1 MDSHMQIKSQ
11 FYALLNNSPDG
22 IWISDK
28 EGMVL
33 RVNRAAQENSAFKQE
48 DVIGKSIS
56 QILKEEHIKTSATA
70 KALETQKQQSV
81 LEYKEK
87 TGRTLLITA
96 TPIFNQDGELEFIIA
111 NERDIS
117 QLNKIREE
125 LEQSRLEA
133 EKVKEELT
141 EQYLRE
147 LGREEIIAESKE
159 MKHVLLS
166 GLKLAR
172 VGVSNILITGGSGTG
187 KGLLAGYI
195 HKKSNRRHK
204 PFVHIN
210 CAAIPEGLIEAE
222 LFGYEKGAFT
232 GASQKGKAGLFE
244 LSHKGTLF
252 LDEIGDLPIHM
263 QAKLL
268 TYLDN
273 HKVMRIGGTKP
284 LHVECSILA
293 ATNLDLKA
301 AVKKK
306 KFRED
311 LYYRLSSFAINIPPL
326 RQRPEDIT
334 KLIQHFLVKYNKE
347 FKQQKKI
354 TKQALDVILVYPF
367 PGNVR
372 ELKDMVKR
380 AVILSR
386 DDVIDNLLPNTT
398 NIDDLRNIGVQVK
411 DERIFDL
418 KKALLA
424 TEKKAFAQAIK
435 HCRSTRE
442 IADFLHISQT
452 KVVRGLRKHG
462 LSL

>member
-28 EGMVL
+28 EGMIL

-56 QILKEEHIKTSATA
+56 QILKEGHIKTSATA

-96 TPIFNQDGELEFIIA
+96 TPIFNQDGELAFIIA

-125 LEQSRLEA
+125 LEQSRLQA

-195 HKKSNRRHK
+195 HKKSNRRHN

-284 LHVECSILA
+284 LNVECSILA

-334 KLIQHFLVKYNKE
+334 KLIQHFLVKYNEE

-380 AVILSR
+380 AVVLSR
-386 DDVIDNLLPNTT
+386 DDVIDNLLPNTI
-398 NIDDLRNIGVQVK
+398 NIDDLRDICVQVK

-418 KKALLA
+418 KKAILA